1 MAYINTATFAE
12 VYSTE
17 QSFVDSFRNSAYTDY
32 IEDDKYLK
40 LTYALLFAK
49 YEESHIA
56 SFNSASFE
64 NKVNSFIFQYAP
76 NWIKELEIQQALRSL
91 TEEDITKG
99 SIAKF
104 THGYNPSTVPGTG
117 NSDTEIETV
126 NEQTLNKYTKSKLD
140 GYTQL
145 MGLLLN
151 DVTQAYI
158 SKFSKLFM
166 KTIDVSDLIAQI
178 EENQDE

>member
-1 MAYINTATFAE
+1 MAYINTQTFAE

-17 QSFVDSFRNSAYTDY
+17 QSFIDSFRNSAYTDY

-76 NWIKELEIQQALRSL
+76 AWIKKLEIQQALIRL
-91 TEEDITKG
+91 TEEDVTKG
-99 SIAKF
+99 AVAKF

-126 NEQTLNKYTKSKLD
+126 NEQTLNKYTKSKLE
-140 GYTQL
+140 GYS
-145 MGLLLN
+145 GLLELLTN
-151 DVTQAYI
+151 DVTQTYI